1 MKNSMLKTL
10 LCSAEIFKSDHIK
23 KAEVK
28 NYPPEKIMKDEV
40 YHYVVEDYGLTDEE
54 IKIALLAKQV
64 IYTKTIRNVVVA
76 SLVISLALAILAIVP
91 FII

>member
-1 MKNSMLKTL
+1 MKNNMLKTL
-10 LCSAEIFKSDHIK
+10 LCNAGIFKSDHVK

-28 NYPPEKIMKDEV
+28 NYPPEKIIKDDI
-40 YHYVVEDYGLTDEE
+40 YHYVVEDYGMTDDEV
-54 IKIALLAKQV
+54 KIALLAKQV